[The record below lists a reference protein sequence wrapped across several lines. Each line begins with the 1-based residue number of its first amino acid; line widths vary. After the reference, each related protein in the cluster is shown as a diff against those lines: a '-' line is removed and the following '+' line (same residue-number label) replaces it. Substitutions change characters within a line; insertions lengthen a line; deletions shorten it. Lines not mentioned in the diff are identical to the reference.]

1 MNERGFNFMKK
12 TKVVCIGEAL
22 IDRIINKSNKGF
34 TDYLGGAPANVAC
47 ALSKL
52 NIDSI
57 FIGRLGIDNFG
68 KKFIAKFK
76 ELNVNLD
83 LLQLDNDLSTRVV
96 NVERDHFGDRFFAG
110 FDATSHS
117 IFADEALN
125 KKLVE
130 KELVSVEKIF
140 LETKYLVTGTILLSS
155 PISAETIFF
164 LFGQANKL
172 KVKIII
178 DLNWRKV
185 FWDYSSFSSEIS
197 KTSRVNLIKKFCNHA
212 HVLKLAK
219 EEATLFFNNE
229 NPLQISQQLAKNP
242 DVIITNGSNPVAWY
256 INGLQGTTQIPYSKE
271 IVDTTGAGDAFLA
284 GFISQLISSGYPS
297 NKLEIE
303 DCVMFASVCGL
314 LTCLGEG
321 AIEQQPNYEKV
332 NKFLGSLI
340 L

>member
-1 MNERGFNFMKK
+1 MKK

-22 IDRIINKSNKGF
+22 IDRIRNKSNQGF
-34 TDYLGGAPANVAC
+34 TDFLGGAPANVAC
-47 ALSKL
+47 ALRKL
-52 NIDSI
+52 KIDSI
-57 FIGRLGIDNFG
+57 FIGRLGSDDFG
-68 KKFIAKFK
+68 KKFIAKFN
-76 ELNVNLD
+76 ELDVNLD
-83 LLQLDNDLSTRVV
+83 FLQLDNDLSTRVV
-96 NVERDHFGDRFFAG
+96 NVDRNHYGDRFFAG
-110 FDATSHS
+110 FDTSSHS
-117 IFADEALN
+117 IFADEALS

-130 KELVSVEKIF
+130 KVLPNLERFF

-164 LFGQANKL
+164 LFEQANKL
-172 KVKIII
+172 EVKIII

-212 HVLKLAK
+212 NVLKLAK
-219 EEATLFFNNE
+219 EEANLFFKDE
-229 NPLQISQQLAKNP
+229 NPFLISKQMSKRP
-242 DVIITNGSNPVAWY
+242 DVIITDGRNPVAWY
-256 INGLQGTTQIPYSKE
+256 INGLQGTTQIPDSQN

-284 GFISQLISSGYPS
+284 GLISKLISSGYPS
-297 NKLEIE
+297 NTLEIE

-321 AIEQQPNYEKV
+321 AIEQQPDYEKV

-340 L
+340 S